1 MTRHLAIFTL
11 VALTASEA
19 LGVVM
24 FNATTLP
31 GQAYMDYG
39 AQFQNSMVGIKRVS
53 TANNGAFGF
62 VSGVQIDERH
72 VITAAH
78 AIDSATG
85 FWPKNYLFVTMGSNL
100 YSASTDVAIKR
111 MSIHPSY
118 TTGALGIGIDLVIF
132 ELDSVVPGRGVSIA
146 TSTAPNGQSL
156 SFAGYGQHAVVDGTL
171 QTLDGHLRAFDARS
185 LDPSGIFD
193 NYYYTA
199 ASASES
205 GPLQGK
211 GANRDSGGG
220 VYYQN
225 DLVGIMIAVSGGT
238 SSVGFTTFLDL
249 TRPEIRSWIAE
260 FRASSVGGAL
270 GFRLA
275 DLNIT
280 PAGGGQGPRV
290 SGKVHGGAGLGS
302 IRIEAC
308 STLGTGAVWETLGTL
323 TLDQSGS
330 ATSADLL
337 DNRPEA
343 VTATRTFYRAATV
356 P

>member
-19 LGVVM
+19 LGIIM
-24 FNATTLP
+24 YNATTLP

-39 AQFQNSMVGIKRVS
+39 AQFQNSMVGVKRVS
-53 TANNGAFGF
+53 TANTGAFGF

-85 FWPKNYLFVTMGSNL
+85 FWPKDYLFVTIGSNI

-111 MSIHPSY
+111 MTIHPSY
-118 TTGALGIGIDLVIF
+118 TGVLGTGIDLVIF
-132 ELDSVVPGRGVSIA
+132 ELDSAVPGRGVNIA
-146 TSTAPNGQSL
+146 SSAAPNGQSL
-156 SFAGYGQHAVVDGTL
+156 IFAGYGQHALTDGPLQPVDGN
-171 QTLDGHLRAFDARS
+171 LRAFGS
-185 LDPSGIFD
+185 LAINPTSQFNNDYYNAGNDDPFGF
-193 NYYYTA
+193 
-199 ASASES
+199 
-205 GPLQGK
+205 LQGK
-211 GANRDSGGG
+211 AANRDSGGG
-220 VYYQN
+220 VYFN
-225 DLVGIMIAVSGGT
+225 SELTGLMVATEFGT
-238 SSVGFTTFLDL
+238 SSLGYTTYLDL
-249 TRPEIRSWIAE
+249 TRPEIRAFIAE

-275 DLNIT
+275 EINIT
-280 PAGGGQGPRV
+280 PTSGGQGPRV

-330 ATSADLL
+330 TTFADLL

-343 VTATRTFYRAATV
+343 ATATRAFYRAATV